1 MTALIAVTGATGVVG
16 GGVARRL
23 ATAGIEQRLIVRS
36 PNRTP
41 ALPGAQIAVAS
52 YDDGPAALAALAGIE
67 TLFMVS
73 GAEEPNRLAGHRTF
87 IDAAAAAG
95 VRRIVYTSFFGA
107 SATCTFL
114 LGRDHWH
121 TEQHIRSTG
130 MEFTFLRDNL
140 YADVFL
146 DFAGPEGVLR
156 GPAGNGRISA
166 VARADV
172 IDAAVAVL
180 QASTSGDRSPHDGVS
195 YGLTG
200 PTALSLTEIADVIT
214 RVTGRQVRYQAETV
228 DEAYASREIYG
239 AAKLAGR
246 RLGQHLH
253 GHRGRRTRRGHRRRT
268 PGYRA
273 PAAEPGGTAR
283 GLAHFEEASSR
294 AIVRLTWCRR
304 RPPGSVRSRLWG
316 G

>member
-180 QASTSGDRSPHDGVS
+180 QATTSGDASPHDGVS

-239 AAKLAGR
+239 AAQWQVDAWVSTYTAIAAGE
-246 RLGQHLH
+246 L
-253 GHRGRRTRRGHRRRT
+253 
-268 PGYRA
+268 
-273 PAAEPGGTAR
+273 
-283 GLAHFEEASSR
+283 EEVTDD
-294 AIVRLTWCRR
+294 VRLVTGH
-304 RPPGSVRSRLWG
+304 PPLSLGDLFG